1 VAEAEGR
8 GIRHTCV
15 TGFIEDV
22 HRWLE
27 PAEVQAL
34 SNAVEAIDDFML
46 GEIADRYMT
55 ELSPEEATFS
65 MLYLPP
71 RYAHLCNFTVLRR
84 LYACLLVVAGRLQDG
99 WEPPRCRGE
108 ELVLRAVL
116 EHAEI
121 CFEEL
126 VGGSTDAYQ
135 RLGEFFFADL
145 DHEFMFDLRFDGID
159 DPEDGIDDP
168 ETAEGALLGTGRL
181 DPSAWF
187 EPLYEGRPVHPMM
200 AE

>member
-1 VAEAEGR
+1 MR
-8 GIRHTCV
+8 FTKDFDR
-15 TGFIEDV
+15 
-22 HRWLE
+22 RLE
-27 PAEVQAL
+27 PAELTAL
-34 SNAVEAIDDFML
+34 SNAVDAIDDFIL
-46 GEIADRYMT
+46 GELADRYMT
-55 ELSPEEATFS
+55 ELAPGEGQFS

-71 RYAHLCNFTVLRR
+71 RYVHLYDFKLLRR

-108 ELVLRAVL
+108 ELVMRAVV

-126 VGGSTDAYQ
+126 EEETTSAFLRLREFLFTDT
-135 RLGEFFFADL
+135 
-145 DHEFMFDLRFDGID
+145 DHEFMFDLKFDGID
-159 DPEDGIDDP
+159 DPE
-168 ETAEGALLGTGRL
+168 TSEGAHLGTGPL

-187 EPLYEGRPVHPMM
+187 EPLDDSRSVHPL

>member
-1 VAEAEGR
+1 MRFIKDLEA
-8 GIRHTCV
+8 
-15 TGFIEDV
+15 
-22 HRWLE
+22 WLE
-27 PAEVQAL
+27 PAELTAL
-34 SNAVEAIDDFML
+34 SNAVDAIGDFML
-46 GEIADRYMT
+46 GELADRYMT
-55 ELSPEEATFS
+55 VLEPGEGQFS
-65 MLYLPP
+65 TLYLPA
-71 RYAHLCNFTVLRR
+71 RYAHLYDFKILRC

-126 VGGSTDAYQ
+126 EGESTDAFVHL
-135 RLGEFFFADL
+135 REFLFTDT
-145 DHEFMFDLRFDGID
+145 DHEFMFDLKFDGID
-159 DPEDGIDDP
+159 DPTTE
-168 ETAEGALLGTGRL
+168 EGAHLGTGPL

-187 EPLYEGRPVHPMM
+187 GSLYEDRQVHPM

>member
-1 VAEAEGR
+1 MG
-8 GIRHTCV
+8 HTCAMRFV
-15 TGFIEDV
+15 DDI

-27 PAEVQAL
+27 PGELQAL

-46 GEIADRYMT
+46 GEIADRYMV
-55 ELSPEEATFS
+55 ELAPQEATFS

-71 RYAHLCNFTVLRR
+71 RYAHLYSFTVLRR

-116 EHAEI
+116 EHAET

-126 VGGSTDAYQ
+126 VGGPTDAYQ
-135 RLGEFFFADL
+135 HLREFLFADL
-145 DHEFMFDLRFDGID
+145 DHEFMFDLKFDGID
-159 DPEDGIDDP
+159 DPG
-168 ETAEGALLGTGRL
+168 TVEGALLGTGRL

-187 EPLYEGRPVHPMM
+187 EPLYEERPVHPM